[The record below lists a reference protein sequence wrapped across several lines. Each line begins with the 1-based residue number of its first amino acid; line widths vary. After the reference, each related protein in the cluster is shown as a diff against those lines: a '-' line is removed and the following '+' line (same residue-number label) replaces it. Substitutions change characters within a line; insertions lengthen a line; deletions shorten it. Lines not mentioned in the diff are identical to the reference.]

1 MPITVRVIEASE
13 IDLAEHTRFQLA
25 AFAKRFSL
33 VPASTIQSEA
43 YYRWK
48 YHTPAGEARVAQ
60 AFENGKLV
68 GSASAVPVRFAGYP
82 PNTSVWQVCDL
93 AIDRTLRRRG
103 IFSSC
108 VKGLLAR
115 IGRDEPIYT
124 LPNAL
129 SLSPLLR
136 AGFAEIG
143 RMRFYAT
150 PRPLLG
156 RVVRKETLVRREKPS
171 VQQAFAGQGLDL
183 LDTATMNWRFRACP
197 IAAYRLLELGSGSG
211 RSVAV
216 LRTIGRRLHAC
227 ALVALRLS
235 NADDI
240 RGLGAMIADSMR
252 SHKEAVLMT
261 LSQDPPPW
269 ASGSF
274 RIPEAIAPRRF
285 PILALNLG
293 SRPTSFTAAEWDVL

>member
-1 MPITVRVIEASE
+1 MRISVRVMEASE
-13 IDLAEHTRFQLA
+13 IDLADHTRFQRA
-25 AFAKRFSL
+25 AFAKRFPL
-33 VPASTIQSEA
+33 MPASVLQSEA
-43 YYRWK
+43 YYGWK
-48 YHTPAGEARVAQ
+48 YHTPAGGARIAQ

-82 PNTSVWQVCDL
+82 LNTSIWQVCDI
-93 AIDRTLRRRG
+93 ATDRTLRGRG

-108 VKGLLAR
+108 VKDLLAG
-115 IGRDEPIYT
+115 IGKEPIYT

-136 AGFAEIG
+136 TGFAEIG
-143 RMRFYAT
+143 RMRLYVT

-156 RVVRKETLVRREKPS
+156 RLLRKQILARWAKQS
-171 VQQAFAGQGLDL
+171 AQQAFAGQGLDL
-183 LDTATMNWRFRACP
+183 LDPATMNWRFRACP
-197 IAAYRLLELGSGSG
+197 SAAYRVLELRSG

-216 LRTIGRRLHAC
+216 LRTVGGRLRAG
-227 ALVALRLS
+227 ALAALRLS

-240 RGLGAMIADSMR
+240 RSLGAMIADSMK

-261 LSQDPPPW
+261 VSQEPPPW

-285 PILALNLG
+285 PILALNLD